1 VVKTLVALFISGLVG
16 LCELAGVVLLAVVAG
31 LTFGVRGVLVVVG
44 VALLAKSME
53 LDVRRG
59 DSKRGGS

>member
-1 VVKTLVALFISGLVG
+1 MVKLMLALLISGVVG
-16 LCELAGVVLLAVVAG
+16 LCELAGVVLLAVAAG
-31 LTFGVRGVLVVVG
+31 LAFGAVGVLVVVG

-59 DSKRGGS
+59 RGGSG